1 MVMCAG
7 YFSFADVVH
16 AKLKCPIHPP
26 NFSILS
32 KDNLTEGLVTRA
44 VVCPAASASASGA
57 VESRRAG
64 AALLW
69 EF

>member
-1 MVMCAG
+1 MMSV
-7 YFSFADVVH
+7 
-16 AKLKCPIHPP
+16 HPP

-32 KDNLTEGLVTRA
+32 KEKLTEGLVTRA
-44 VVCPAASASASGA
+44 VVRAAASASTSGA
-57 VESRRAG
+57 VEGGRAG